1 MKKRKMKRQLN
12 LRERS
17 MYAPYINT
25 NTMSI
30 DQNSGYIS
38 IPDNYVVFTKLTD
51 SNNNVIN
58 PAVGEGVQMVR

>member
-1 MKKRKMKRQLN
+1 
-12 LRERS
+12 

-38 IPDNYVVFTKLTD
+38 VPDNYVVFTKLTD